1 VTVLV
6 DSVLV
11 LAAVVITLGG
21 CHLFTNGIEW
31 LGRRMKISEGAVGSI
46 FAALGTTMPETSIPF
61 IAIFFGTGKDQQE
74 IGLGAILGAPFMLST
89 LVLPLLAMLV
99 LLYARIGKRLSSFKL
114 NYAEVRTDLWF
125 FLTGYA
131 LALLCIFLPI
141 RSLHIGTA
149 ALLVGLYLYYM
160 RLKLSASDDETEES
174 SLDPLLFA
182 RAVATPSYV
191 MIAVQ
196 GAVGLGGL
204 ILGAH
209 LFVTAAESV
218 SKELGVAPLVL
229 ALFIAPLAT
238 ELPEMSNSF
247 LWLYR
252 KKDRLAVGNVT
263 GAMVFQGTV
272 PVTFGLLGTEWV
284 LAPSGVLTMQLA
296 ILGAA
301 GCIVQILWGGHW
313 RPWLLSGGA
322 LLYLG
327 YSLRLYLFGP

>member
-1 VTVLV
+1 VTVLF
-6 DSVLV
+6 DSLLVLV
-11 LAAVVITLGG
+11 AVIITLAG
-21 CHLFTNGIEW
+21 CALFTNGIEW
-31 LGRRMKISEGAVGSI
+31 MGKRMRISEGAVGSI
-46 FAALGTTMPETSIPF
+46 LAALGTTMPETSIPF
-61 IAIFFGTGKDQQE
+61 IAIFFGTGREQQE

-89 LVLPLLAMLV
+89 LVLPLLAILLLV
-99 LLYARIGKRLSSFKL
+99 YARIGKRLSSFKL
-114 NYAEVRTDLWF
+114 NYAETRTDLWF
-125 FLTGYA
+125 FLTGYTLA
-131 LALLCIFLPI
+131 LACIFLPI
-141 RSLHIGTA
+141 RSLHIGA
-149 ALLVGLYLYYM
+149 AVLLIGLYLYYM
-160 RLKLSASDDETEES
+160 RLKLSASDDEAEATS
-174 SLDPLLFA
+174 IAPLLFA
-182 RAVATPSYV
+182 RKAATPSYV
-191 MIAVQ
+191 MIALQ

-218 SKELGVAPLVL
+218 SKALDVSPLVL

-272 PVTFGLLGTEWV
+272 PVSFGLLGTEWV
-284 LAPSGVLTMQLA
+284 LAPSGILTVQLA
-296 ILGAA
+296 MLGAA
-301 GCIVQILWGGHW
+301 GCMLQILWGGQW

-327 YSLRLYLFGP
+327 YSLKLYLFGP